1 VTESLVSAHRLAK
14 SIGRKSI
21 LRDISVEVSPGTVV
35 GLIGKNGAGKT
46 TLMEVLLGFSPATS
60 GSSQLFGHD
69 SFTLPAALKGRIGFV
84 PQQDDLVN
92 LLTGRQQLALT
103 AALHG
108 RWNYD
113 MIERLRKA
121 WDVPLDQTIQ
131 GLSGGERQKL
141 SILMALGHEP
151 DLLLLDEPVA
161 SLDPISRRQFLQEMI
176 EIAAGQSRTM
186 LFSTH
191 IVSDLERIADQ
202 IWIMRDGAI
211 AWAGALDTLKESV
224 VRVTIS
230 SDKALP
236 TVLPLAGII
245 SQRVSGSRASVVVST
260 WSEEQDGKLRHALD
274 ADIAVESLSLEDI
287 FVEFHS

>member
-1 VTESLVSAHRLAK
+1 MTESLVSTRSLAK
-14 SIGRKSI
+14 TIGKKTI
-21 LRDISVEVSPGTVV
+21 LRDISVDVSPGTVV

-60 GSSQLFGHD
+60 GSAQLFGHD

-84 PQQDDLVN
+84 PQQDELVN

-108 RWNYD
+108 RWNHD
-113 MIERLRKA
+113 MIERLRST

-141 SILMALGHEP
+141 SILLALGHEP

-176 EIAAGQSRTM
+176 EIAAAQSRTM

-230 SDKALP
+230 SDKPLPAALP
-236 TVLPLAGII
+236 LPGVI
-245 SQRVSGSRASVVVST
+245 SQRVSGSRASAVIGQ
-260 WSEEQDGKLRHALD
+260 WSEDRADTLTQALD
-274 ADIAVESLSLEDI
+274 ANIAVESMSLEDI

>member
-1 VTESLVSAHRLAK
+1 MTDSLVTTRGLGK
-14 SIGRKSI
+14 IIRGKTI
-21 LRDISVEVSPGTVV
+21 LRDVSVDVDPGTVV

-46 TLMEVLLGFSPATS
+46 TLLEILLGFSPATS
-60 GSSQLFGHD
+60 GTSRLFGHD
-69 SFTLPAALKGRIGFV
+69 SFTLPAAIKGRIGFV
-84 PQQDDLVN
+84 PQQDELVN

-108 RWNYD
+108 RWNPD
-113 MIERLRKA
+113 LIERLRSA
-121 WDVPLDQTIQ
+121 WEVPLDRAIQ

-161 SLDPISRRQFLQEMI
+161 SLDPIARRQFLQEMVG
-176 EIAAGQSRTM
+176 IAAGRSRTL

-224 VRVTIS
+224 VRLTILS
-230 SDKALP
+230 RKLLP
-236 TVLPLAGII
+236 MTLPLSGAI
-245 SQRVSGSRASVVVST
+245 SQHLAGSRASAVVT
-260 WSEEQDGKLRHALD
+260 QWSEAQGVRLRQELD
-274 ADIAVESLSLEDI
+274 AEIEVESLSLEDI
-287 FVEFHS
+287 FVEFHA

>member
-1 VTESLVSAHRLAK
+1 VTDSLITTRGLGK
-14 SIGRKSI
+14 TIGRKTI
-21 LRDISVEVSPGTVV
+21 LRDISVDVSPGTVV
-35 GLIGKNGAGKT
+35 GIIGKNGAGKT
-46 TLMEVLLGFSPATS
+46 TLLEVLLGFSPATT
-60 GSSQLFGHD
+60 GNACVFGHD
-69 SFTLPAALKGRIGFV
+69 SFTLPAAIKGRIGFV
-84 PQQDDLVN
+84 PQQDELVN
-92 LLTGRQQLALT
+92 LLTGRQQLSLT

-108 RWNYD
+108 RWNQE
-113 MIERLRKA
+113 MIERLRAA
-121 WDVPLDQTIQ
+121 WEVPLDQIIQ

-161 SLDPISRRQFLQEMI
+161 SLDPIARRQFLQEMI

-224 VRVTIS
+224 VRLTIVS
-230 SDKALP
+230 RKSLP
-236 TVLPLAGII
+236 EGLKVPGAI
-245 SQRVSGSRASVVVST
+245 SQRVSGSRASVVVMR
-260 WSEEQDGKLRHALD
+260 WSEADATRLQQELD
-274 ADIAVESLSLEDI
+274 ADVGVESLSLEDI
-287 FVEFHS
+287 FVEFHA